1 MKNLI
6 TVLFL
11 TLGLASTAQS
21 DYIYEA
27 TYLDTF
33 KMGSESKVLLVQ
45 EMHQHIISKDYEK
58 VAEFL
63 HDDITFNLD
72 DGSSMQGKETILS
85 FLKEV
90 YSKMDI
96 LDYQVGVNLSVVGD
110 NGDQWV
116 LLWDNATVVT
126 ETGEKSAF
134 AWMEAFMFE
143 GDKIIFMNQRSKPV
157 KQ

>member
-1 MKNLI
+1 MNK
-6 TVLFL
+6 
-11 TLGLASTAQS
+11 S
-21 DYIYEA
+21 
-27 TYLDTF
+27 
-33 KMGSESKVLLVQ
+33 LV
-45 EMHQHIISKDYEK
+45 IN
-58 VAEFL
+58 
-63 HDDITFNLD
+63 DITFNLD

-143 GDKIIFMNQRSKPV
+143 GDKIIFMNQFSKPV